1 MSTAISLIKQHVPVR
16 VGGNVR
22 WPRCQYLKGDPTYVG
37 HSPTFLHFITDDD
50 HRAAALQLH
59 MRPTDRSQ
67 LLLWHHY
74 HLTRALRTWWCRR
87 INHQTLSENY
97 ICCYDWLCC
106 SRALRTATGW
116 LSTLQFPYWDGV
128 RFDPVRLHV
137 VRQTSS
143 CLPEETHRKA
153 YEVHINSTR
162 SLLYTVSAD
171 NWTTSTRQG
180 KNVRM

>member
-1 MSTAISLIKQHVPVR
+1 MSGDHAASIWKVIRHMLDILPRSFTSSLTTTTEQQRYNYTWDLQTGANSCSDITTTSPGRRKQTA
-16 VGGNVR
+16 
-22 WPRCQYLKGDPTYVG
+22 
-37 HSPTFLHFITDDD
+37 
-50 HRAAALQLH
+50 
-59 MRPTDRSQ
+59 
-67 LLLWHHY
+67 LW
-74 HLTRALRTWWCRR
+74 TRWCRR

-97 ICCYDWLCC
+97 ICCYEWLCC